1 MVDPLHIQR
10 IGPLAGPGRA
20 DARKELAPRG
30 QESRPAKAPA
40 RSSLPQLVN
49 LATELARQGPP
60 VDHARIAQI
69 KAAIAN
75 GYYEVD
81 VNRIAAA
88 ILTSGPAEAK

>member
-10 IGPLAGPGRA
+10 IGPLAGSNRA
-20 DARKELAPRG
+20 DARKDVAPRRQDSG
-30 QESRPAKAPA
+30 AARPSV

-49 LATELARQGPP
+49 LATALARQGPP

-88 ILTSGPAEAK
+88 ILTTGSAEAK